1 MERLRISA
9 CAVVL
14 SCLFSPIRSSAAT
27 APAVIKLLSVT
38 VTATTSAVPRPT
50 GLPAGETPYR
60 EVSMRDR
67 LYNGV
72 RQFGRPRLARIGS
85 DTATELH
92 FRSGREWIS
101 VVTQLPGG
109 AVYTRGDLRR
119 VGGLAIAKV
128 TGGTGRYAGIRG
140 TLTILDLPYRGLAAN
155 VYRITR

>member
-1 MERLRISA
+1 MERLRVVA

-14 SCLFSPIRSSAAT
+14 SCLCGPAGSSAAT

-50 GLPAGETPYR
+50 GLPSGETPYR
-60 EVSMRDR
+60 EVTMRDR

-72 RQFGRPRLARIGS
+72 GQFGRPRLAQIGT

-92 FRSGREWIS
+92 FRAGREWIS
-101 VVTQLPGG
+101 VVTKLPGG
-109 AVYTRGDLRR
+109 TLYTRGDLRR
-119 VGGLAIAKV
+119 VGGVAIGKV
-128 TGGTGRYAGIRG
+128 TGGTGRYAGVRG

-155 VYRITR
+155 VYRLTR